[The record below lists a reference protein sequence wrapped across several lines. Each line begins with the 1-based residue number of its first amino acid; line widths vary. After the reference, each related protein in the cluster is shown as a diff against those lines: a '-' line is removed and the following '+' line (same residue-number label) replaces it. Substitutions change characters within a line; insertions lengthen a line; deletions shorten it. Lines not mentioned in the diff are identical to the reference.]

1 MKAGTF
7 SQKQQEDL
15 AQLTAAGLVANALA
29 SGDVSSVRAVLRKKK
44 LEKPIGTAFRRM
56 QIIQRNVR
64 GSEAE
69 KDNLMPKF
77 WALRLWSGCASLF
90 FTLNPHDIRRPLT
103 VMLLQND
110 VKFEKAFSLDLSDQ
124 EAADFMSSFLQE
136 NPRRI
141 HQAVASSPLV
151 ATRCFHWTVKLVI
164 CVLFNCDVKPGVAM
178 DSVPAHENPGI
189 FGHVRAYL
197 GVVEPQMCKALRIHM
212 LVQLLGFTHPAD
224 IFGADILPDVFHRL
238 WYFVASICFR
248 STEAFA
254 RYLNVDA
261 AMAALQREPPLPL
274 NKKQRGMI
282 GEVRVQASLKAQLAA
297 RGLMEAPMERARHAP
312 MSYSTST
319 IHEDASVSAGSWA
332 PECVQG
338 VAASTRTTGNHA
350 CRADLCHKGRLGSKG
365 FCRMMFWHWVRYMD
379 EKKGAI
385 AKRSHGPALQARWDG
400 HGDPPIHAAPPL
412 HGAPALETNH
422 PFHFK
427 MTPAILLG
435 PACNHDLG
443 ILLRLGKIRQ
453 SSTEPTSGDDVNSD
467 HGQAISA
474 MLESMG
480 DHEFYCATFSSKDQP
495 HVEGLLMSLA
505 DGVRAKE

>member
-56 QIIQRNVR
+56 QIIRRNVR

-197 GVVEPQMCKALRIHM
+197 GVVEPQMRKALHIHM

-238 WYFVASICFR
+238 WYFVASKCFR

-274 NKKQRGMI
+274 NKKQRGMS
-282 GEVRVQASLKAQLAA
+282 VR
-297 RGLMEAPMERARHAP
+297 
-312 MSYSTST
+312 
-319 IHEDASVSAGSWA
+319 
-332 PECVQG
+332 
-338 VAASTRTTGNHA
+338 
-350 CRADLCHKGRLGSKG
+350 
-365 FCRMMFWHWVRYMD
+365 
-379 EKKGAI
+379 
-385 AKRSHGPALQARWDG
+385 
-400 HGDPPIHAAPPL
+400 
-412 HGAPALETNH
+412 
-422 PFHFK
+422 
-427 MTPAILLG
+427 
-435 PACNHDLG
+435 
-443 ILLRLGKIRQ
+443 
-453 SSTEPTSGDDVNSD
+453 
-467 HGQAISA
+467 
-474 MLESMG
+474 
-480 DHEFYCATFSSKDQP
+480 
-495 HVEGLLMSLA
+495 
-505 DGVRAKE
+505 